1 MRATPNALPPLA
13 GPPARAH
20 HDGVVSEREA
30 RALYLVQTRVRA
42 GSPAPQRLT
51 QAADQRAQQL
61 RSVSRAAFEDGRAV
75 GERIGTRAG
84 FWHGYAAG
92 GLTGLFCGAALI
104 LVPLALGY
112 AGVIAGWFR

>member
-1 MRATPNALPPLA
+1 MQATPNALPPLVGTQA
-13 GPPARAH
+13 QDPR
-20 HDGVVSEREA
+20 R
-30 RALYLVQTRVRA
+30 LFLVNTRVRA
-42 GSPAPQRLT
+42 GTPAPQQLT
-51 QAADQRAQQL
+51 RAADERAQQL

-104 LVPLALGY
+104 LVPLSLGY